1 MQTYFLPLGLAL
13 SLLISLLIPEPGV
26 FLKELGVIPWCV
38 VVIFFVNGY
47 QTELKELPRD
57 RSFVYA
63 LSVTAFIC
71 LFVSPILGLVTANF
85 LQLGLGLTLGL
96 LVKSAVP
103 STLSTCIVMTKLAG
117 GKGTWALMMTV
128 IINIIGVFSIPFML
142 DLTASE
148 NINFAIEPLV
158 LLQKLVLLVLCPFI
172 AGFMFKKLGL
182 FSPQH
187 PFLTYLPSTMVII
200 AVWLSLSASAEILYQ
215 ISISS
220 LGKIVLA
227 TIIVHFGLMLMAIA
241 AAKLLPID
249 SAAQVAVALTAS
261 QKTLPVAVSILASF
275 DQPVGDAVLFCVL
288 FHFIQLFA
296 DAALLPKLKRFY
308 RLDQA

>member
-1 MQTYFLPLGLAL
+1 MKTYFLPAGLIL
-13 SLLISLLIPEPGV
+13 SLLVSLLIPEPGI
-26 FLKELGVIPWCV
+26 FLKELGVIPLCV

-47 QTELKELPRD
+47 QTELKDLPRD

-63 LSVTAFIC
+63 LAVTTTIC
-71 LFVSPILGLVTANF
+71 LIISPLLGLLTANF

-96 LVKSAVP
+96 LVKSVVP

-117 GKGTWALMMTV
+117 GRGNWALMMTV

-142 DLTASE
+142 DITASE
-148 NINFAIEPLV
+148 NISFNIDPLV
-158 LLQKLVLLVLCPFI
+158 LLQKLILLVLCPFI
-172 AGFMFKKLGL
+172 AGYLIKKLGL

-187 PFLTYLPSTMVII
+187 PFLTYLPSTMVIV

-215 ISISS
+215 ISINS

-227 TIIVHFGLMLMAIA
+227 TIILHFGLMLMAMV
-241 AAKLLPID
+241 AAKMLPID
-249 SAAQVAVALTAS
+249 TGAQVAMALTAS

-275 DQPVGDAVLFCVL
+275 DQPVGDAVLFCVM
-288 FHFIQLFA
+288 FHFFQLFA
-296 DAALLPKLKRFY
+296 DAALLPKLKRY
-308 RLDQA
+308 YQL